1 MAVEQYA
8 NNAATTLSGGIDDT
22 VGTLTVASAAGFPAS
37 GPFRILVGTELMIVT
52 AVSGADFTVTRG
64 VEGTAATAH
73 SNGDAVTHILTAGS
87 LRALESDAVRSVAYA
102 SRPAAGNEG
111 RLFLPSDGM
120 GLERDTGSLWQPW
133 GPLFPFT
140 PPVLADFAWI
150 NQGASAT
157 ATQEKGGIY
166 LTDNAFSGVVQKR
179 ILKKAAPS
187 RPYTI
192 DTAWLVAAY
201 PVDGLDFGVGWRQSS
216 DGKLH
221 LFRMRQFVHGTTY
234 QSAAWEP
241 CSSKYTDHQTFS
253 ADYVQRLGMAPTG
266 GPLFLRITEDDTN
279 RRCWLSA
286 DGQHWLLYHTIG
298 RTDFLTADEVCFFI
312 GLSASQPIGATLLH
326 WKQS

>member
-64 VEGTAATAH
+64 AEGTAATAH

-87 LRALESDAVRSVAYA
+87 LQALESDAVRSVAYA

-111 RLFLPSDGM
+111 RLFLPSDGV

-140 PPVLADFAWI
+140 PPVLGDFAWI

-166 LTDNAFSGVVQKR
+166 LTDNAFSGTQQIR

-187 RPYTI
+187 RPYAI

-201 PVDGLDFGVGWRQSS
+201 PQDGLFFGVGWRQSS

-221 LFRMRQFVHGTTY
+221 LFRMRLSSTTTAG
-234 QSAAWEP
+234 SWMP
-241 CSSKYTDHQTFS
+241 VSSKYTNPTTFS
-253 ADYVQRLGMAPTG
+253 ADYFTRVG
-266 GPLFLRITEDDTN
+266 GGQNGGVFFLRITEDDTN
-279 RRCWLSA
+279 RQCWLSA
-286 DGQHWLLYHTIG
+286 DGQHWILLHSIG

-312 GLSASQPIGATLLH
+312 GLTANQPIGATLLH